1 MRKTLDSLT
10 GGDDKIYV
18 IVDDREDVWRMPDG
32 TISGNLIKI
41 LPYYYHKE
49 HEKLQQPASW
59 FEKRL
64 RLCA

>member
-1 MRKTLDSLT
+1 MSKTLDSLT

-32 TISGNLIKI
+32 SISGNLMKI

-49 HEKLQQPASW
+49 NEKVQ
-59 FEKRL
+59 
-64 RLCA
+64 

>member
-18 IVDDREDVWRMPDG
+18 IVDDREDVWLMKDEK

-41 LPYYYHKE
+41 LPYYYHNE
-49 HEKLQQPASW
+49 N
-59 FEKRL
+59 
-64 RLCA
+64 